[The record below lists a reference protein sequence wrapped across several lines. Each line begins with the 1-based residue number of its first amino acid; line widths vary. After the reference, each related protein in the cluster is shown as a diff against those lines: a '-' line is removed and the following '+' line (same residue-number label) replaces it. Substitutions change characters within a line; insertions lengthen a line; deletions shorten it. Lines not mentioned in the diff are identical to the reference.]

1 MLKSILCLLFLQCVL
16 YIHHTDI
23 STLPANYSEQ
33 MVLMPA
39 QKLNLQ
45 LNP

>member
-1 MLKSILCLLFLQCVL
+1 MLKYILCFLFLQCVL
-16 YIHHTDI
+16 YAYNMHI
-23 STLPANYSEQ
+23 STLPADYTEQ

>member
-1 MLKSILCLLFLQCVL
+1 MLKSILYLLFLQCIL
-16 YIHHTDI
+16 YVHNTHF
-23 STLPANYSEQ
+23 STLPANYIEQ

>member
-1 MLKSILCLLFLQCVL
+1 MLKSILCLLFLECVL
-16 YIHHTDI
+16 YVHNTHI
-23 STLPANYSEQ
+23 SALPASYTEQ